1 MVMASYPQ
9 QGDIVFTNFDPQSGH
24 EQSGRRP
31 ALIISNNRYN
41 RLSSL
46 VIACPITNTNKEFP
60 LHVKL
65 DSRTKTTGVVL
76 CDQVKCMD
84 SVARGITFIEKA
96 PTEIVDEVLDIIM
109 GIVERA

>member
-1 MVMASYPQ
+1 M
-9 QGDIVFTNFDPQSGH
+9 
-24 EQSGRRP
+24 
-31 ALIISNNRYN
+31 
-41 RLSSL
+41 
-46 VIACPITNTNKEFP
+46 
-60 LHVKL
+60 HVKL

>member
-1 MVMASYPQ
+1 MASYPQ

-24 EQSGRRP
+24 KQSGRRP

-41 RLSSL
+41 RLSSH

-65 DSRTKTTGVVL
+65 DGRTKTTGVVL

-96 PTEIVDEVLDIIM
+96 PTDIVDEVLDIIM

>member
-1 MVMASYPQ
+1 V
-9 QGDIVFTNFDPQSGH
+9 ITNFDPQSGH

-41 RLSSL
+41 RLSNL
-46 VIACPITNTNKEFP
+46 VIACPITNTDKGFP

-65 DSRTKTTGVVL
+65 DSRTKTTGVIL

-84 SVARGITFIEKA
+84 SVARGTTIVEKA
-96 PTEIVDEVLDIIM
+96 PQEIVDEVIDVIM
-109 GIVERA
+109 GIIEKV

>member
-1 MVMASYPQ
+1 MAGHPQ
-9 QGDIVFTNFDPQSGH
+9 QGDIVITNFDPQSGH

-41 RLSSL
+41 RLSNL
-46 VIACPITNTNKEFP
+46 VIACPITNTDKGFP

-65 DSRTKTTGVVL
+65 DSRTKTTGVIL

-84 SVARGITFIEKA
+84 SVARGTTIVEKA
-96 PTEIVDEVLDIIM
+96 PQEIVDEVIDVIM
-109 GIVERA
+109 GIIEKV